1 MSYFNARCDTE
12 GELHTIEGLLCV
24 LDDAALTHLTQD
36 ETPMTSGII
45 NLIQVIADRVKKAQE
60 LHIAELDAHRAEG
73 AEVAGPETGRPKSV
87 GGDNA
92 YSAADLGLRRDEIH
106 EARKLRDAERESPIA
121 SLHREIVRRHAFLNG
136 DHGLSEEEFDAY
148 NMETVALADQI
159 VDIPARNADDM
170 LRKIMGYTING
181 DHELSGI
188 GVADHFFNE
197 ARALI
202 G

>member
-1 MSYFNARCDTE
+1 MSYFSARCDTE

-60 LHIAELDAHRAEG
+60 LHIAELDAHRTERAE
-73 AEVAGPETGRPKSV
+73 
-87 GGDNA
+87 
-92 YSAADLGLRRDEIH
+92 
-106 EARKLRDAERESPIA
+106 ESPIA
-121 SLHREIVRRHAFLNG
+121 ALHREIVKRHAFLNG

-148 NMETVALADQI
+148 NMETVALADRI
-159 VDIPARNADDM
+159 AELPAKNADDM
-170 LRKIMGYTING
+170 LRKILGWSING

-188 GVADHFFNE
+188 GVADRFFDE

>member
-12 GELHTIEGLLCV
+12 AELHTIGALLTV

-36 ETPMTSGII
+36 EAPITSGII
-45 NLIQVIADRVKKAQE
+45 NLIQVIAERVEKAQQ
-60 LHIAELDAHRAEG
+60 LHLAEADAQRAER
-73 AEVAGPETGRPKSV
+73 AE
-87 GGDNA
+87 D
-92 YSAADLGLRRDEIH
+92 
-106 EARKLRDAERESPIA
+106 SPIA
-121 SLHREIVRRHAFLNG
+121 ALHQEIVKRHAFLNG

-148 NMETVALADQI
+148 NMETVALADRIAQL
-159 VDIPARNADDM
+159 PAKSADDM
-170 LRKIMGYTING
+170 LRKILGWSING

-188 GVADHFFNE
+188 GVTDRFFNE